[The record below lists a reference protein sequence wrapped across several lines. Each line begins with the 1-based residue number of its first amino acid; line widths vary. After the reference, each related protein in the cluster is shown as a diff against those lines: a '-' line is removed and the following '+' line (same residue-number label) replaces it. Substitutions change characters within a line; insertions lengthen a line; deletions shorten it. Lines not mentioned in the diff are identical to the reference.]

1 MSADSPKDPEM
12 ITDPFHQFC
21 VCYKFTFNNMNCMN
35 WCDLIFCNACKN
47 I

>member
-1 MSADSPKDPEM
+1 MSAHNPKDPDV

-21 VCYKFTFNNMNCMN
+21 VCNKLSFNNMN
-35 WCDLIFCNACKN
+35 WCDVIFCNACKN